1 MNSAQGPLLVRVC
14 WLMSCWRATCGS
26 QFQEALD
33 LDQNM
38 MEAHLYMG
46 VALHRANRFDD
57 AAKHLIRVLQDEG
70 QNTEARWQLT
80 WRVGRRGPQDEP
92 QNTEAHWQLAKVLH
106 AQELCTEALPH
117 YLSVL
122 NASHANMLGPAHA
135 HAHYRTALCL
145 LQQLNSTQ
153 ELNMHLLFESQQVA
167 AKSAGMLPLEEC
179 MVGELEES
187 TESVLEEAMCSAPSR
202 KREEQ
207 EAAVAMSAAEE
218 RVVEQLEEAVR
229 LNEHFME
236 ARMALAQAYSRLH
249 RWNESVTHSRVV
261 FEDAPNDITVQW
273 TIAVALHGAGHY
285 SEALDRYQEV
295 LMRDYTYQDGQA
307 LFRYALCLQEE
318 RRFDEAIESYKKVLI
333 HKPDYAQAH
342 VNWGIALKAMGKRKA
357 AIEQYQTALGVDPKC
372 ADAHIRWGNVLSEQA
387 RDAGRRGG
395 GEPYWKE
402 ALIHY
407 QEALHLDPSRTDLET
422 RIASLK
428 ERRS

>member
-1 MNSAQGPLLVRVC
+1 MSAIS
-14 WLMSCWRATCGS
+14 W
-26 QFQEALD
+26 
-33 LDQNM
+33 
-38 MEAHLYMG
+38 
-46 VALHRANRFDD
+46 
-57 AAKHLIRVLQDEG
+57 
-70 QNTEARWQLT
+70 
-80 WRVGRRGPQDEP
+80 
-92 QNTEAHWQLAKVLH
+92 
-106 AQELCTEALPH
+106 
-117 YLSVL
+117 
-122 NASHANMLGPAHA
+122 GPAGDVGMSA
-135 HAHYRTALCL
+135 ISWGPAGDVGMSAISWGPASDAHYRTALCL

-285 SEALDRYQEV
+285 CAEV

-307 LFRYALCLQEE
+307 LFRYALCLQASASAAP
-318 RRFDEAIESYKKVLI
+318 RAFRGMCSADVDSAHPRASQVLI

-372 ADAHIRWGNVLSEQA
+372 ADAHISEQA